1 MFQFTDKII
10 YFIVHTASFI
20 TNKIRKNDKKIKIIW
35 KRQLKNK

>member
-20 TNKIRKNDKKIKIIW
+20 TNKIRKNDKN
-35 KRQLKNK
+35 KNNMKKTITK